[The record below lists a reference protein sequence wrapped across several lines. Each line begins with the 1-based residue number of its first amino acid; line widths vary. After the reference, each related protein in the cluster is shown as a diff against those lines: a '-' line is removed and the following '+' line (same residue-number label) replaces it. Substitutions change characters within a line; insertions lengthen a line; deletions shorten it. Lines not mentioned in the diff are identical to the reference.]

1 MGVRDRNIR
10 KRDLFAIALVI
21 YLIALLTFTFFPRP
35 ILESGNPSAIAEYL
49 QTHANFF
56 YKILYAD
63 THLVVIGNFFMLTPF
78 VYLAKLVFPKVK
90 MLKLFLCGVC
100 LSLTIELSQIFIPGR
115 VSDPVDFLANSVS
128 LLLGIFLVRL
138 LLLRQPVSHFEVNL
152 MMHLSR

>member
-63 THLVVIGNFFMLTPF
+63 THLVAIGNLFMLTPF
-78 VYLAKLVFPKVK
+78 VYLAKLVFPKAK
-90 MLKLFLCGVC
+90 LLNLFLYGVV
-100 LSLTIELSQIFIPGR
+100 LSLVIEFSQLFIPGR

-128 LLLGIFLVRL
+128 VLLGIFLVRL
-138 LLLRQPVSHFEVNL
+138 LLPKQP
-152 MMHLSR
+152 R

>member
-10 KRDLFAIALVI
+10 KRDLFAISLVI

-63 THLVVIGNFFMLTPF
+63 THLVAIGNLFMLTPF
-78 VYLAKLVFPKVK
+78 VYLAKLVFPQVK
-90 MLKLFLCGVC
+90 LIKLFLFGVFI
-100 LSLTIELSQIFIPGR
+100 SLAIELSQIFIPGR

-128 LLLGIFLVRL
+128 VLLGIFLVRL
-138 LLLRQPVSHFEVNL
+138 LLPKQP
-152 MMHLSR
+152 R

>member
-1 MGVRDRNIR
+1 MGVKDKNIR

-63 THLVVIGNFFMLTPF
+63 THLVAIGNLFMLTPF
-78 VYLAKLVFPKVK
+78 VYLAKLVFPQVK
-90 MLKLFLCGVC
+90 LITLFLSGVFI
-100 LSLTIELSQIFIPGR
+100 SLTIELSQVFIPGR
-115 VSDPVDFLANSVS
+115 VSDPVDFLANSASV
-128 LLLGIFLVRL
+128 LLGIFLVRL
-138 LLLRQPVSHFEVNL
+138 LQQNHPR
-152 MMHLSR
+152 

>member
-63 THLVVIGNFFMLTPF
+63 THLVALGNLFMLTPF
-78 VYLAKLVFPKVK
+78 VYLGKLVFPQVK
-90 MLKLFLCGVC
+90 LIKLFLFGVFI
-100 LSLTIELSQIFIPGR
+100 SLTIELSQVFIPGR
-115 VSDPVDFLANSVS
+115 VSDPVDFLANSASV
-128 LLLGIFLVRL
+128 LLGIFLVRL
-138 LLLRQPVSHFEVNL
+138 LQQNHPR
-152 MMHLSR
+152 

>member
-10 KRDLFAIALVI
+10 KRDIVAIALVI

-35 ILESGNPSAIAEYL
+35 ILESGDPSAIAEYL

-63 THLVVIGNFFMLTPF
+63 THLVAIGNLFMLTPF

-90 MLKLFLCGVC
+90 LIKLFLLGLF
-100 LSLTIELSQIFIPGR
+100 LSLTIELSQLFIPGR
-115 VSDPVDFLANSVS
+115 VSDPMDFLANSVS
-128 LLLGIFLVRL
+128 VLLGIFLVRL
-138 LLLRQPVSHFEVNL
+138 LLPKQP
-152 MMHLSR
+152 R

>member
-10 KRDLFAIALVI
+10 KRDLFAIALII

-63 THLVVIGNFFMLTPF
+63 THLVAIGNLFMLTPF
-78 VYLAKLVFPKVK
+78 VYLAKLVFPQVK
-90 MLKLFLCGVC
+90 LIKLFLFGV
-100 LSLTIELSQIFIPGR
+100 LISLAIEFSQLFIPGR

-128 LLLGIFLVRL
+128 VLLGVFLVRL
-138 LLLRQPVSHFEVNL
+138 LLPKQP
-152 MMHLSR
+152 R

>member
-21 YLIALLTFTFFPRP
+21 YLLAVLTFTFFPRP

-63 THLVVIGNFFMLTPF
+63 THLVAIANLFMLTPF
-78 VYLAKLVFPKVK
+78 VYLAKLVFPQVK
-90 MLKLFLCGVC
+90 LIKLFFFGVFI
-100 LSLTIELSQIFIPGR
+100 SLAIEFSQLFSPGR

-128 LLLGIFLVRL
+128 VLLGIFLVRL
-138 LLLRQPVSHFEVNL
+138 LLPKQP
-152 MMHLSR
+152 R

>member
-1 MGVRDRNIR
+1 MGVKDKNIR

-63 THLVVIGNFFMLTPF
+63 THLVALGNLFMLTPF
-78 VYLAKLVFPKVK
+78 VYLAKLVFPQVK
-90 MLKLFLCGVC
+90 LIKLFLFGVFI
-100 LSLTIELSQIFIPGR
+100 SLAIELSQIFIPGR
-115 VSDPVDFLANSVS
+115 VSDPVDFLANSASV
-128 LLLGIFLVRL
+128 LLGIFLVRL
-138 LLLRQPVSHFEVNL
+138 LLPKQP
-152 MMHLSR
+152 R

>member
-1 MGVRDRNIR
+1 MGVKDKNIQ
-10 KRDLFAIALVI
+10 KRDLYAIALVI

-63 THLVVIGNFFMLTPF
+63 THLVAIGNLFMLTPF

-90 MLKLFLCGVC
+90 LIKLFLSGVSI
-100 LSLTIELSQIFIPGR
+100 SLTIELSQLFIPGR
-115 VSDPVDFLANSVS
+115 VSDPVDFLANSASV
-128 LLLGIFLVRL
+128 LLGIFLVRL
-138 LLLRQPVSHFEVNL
+138 LLPKQP
-152 MMHLSR
+152 R

>member
-63 THLVVIGNFFMLTPF
+63 THLVAIGNLFMLTPF

-90 MLKLFLCGVC
+90 LIKLFLLGVF
-100 LSLTIELSQIFIPGR
+100 LSLTIELSQLFIPGR

-128 LLLGIFLVRL
+128 VLLGIFLVRL
-138 LLLRQPVSHFEVNL
+138 LLPKQP
-152 MMHLSR
+152 R

>member
-10 KRDLFAIALVI
+10 KRDIVAIALVI

-35 ILESGNPSAIAEYL
+35 ILESGDPSAIAEYL

-63 THLVVIGNFFMLTPF
+63 TQLVAIGNLFMLTPF

-90 MLKLFLCGVC
+90 LIKLFLLGVF

-115 VSDPVDFLANSVS
+115 VSDPVDFLANSASV
-128 LLLGIFLVRL
+128 LLGIFLVRL
-138 LLLRQPVSHFEVNL
+138 LQQNHPR
-152 MMHLSR
+152 

>member
-63 THLVVIGNFFMLTPF
+63 THLVAIGNLFMLTPF
-78 VYLAKLVFPKVK
+78 VYLAKLVFPQVK
-90 MLKLFLCGVC
+90 LITLFLSGVFI
-100 LSLTIELSQIFIPGR
+100 SLTIELSQIFIPGR
-115 VSDPVDFLANSVS
+115 VSDPVDFLANSASV
-128 LLLGIFLVRL
+128 LLGIFLVRL
-138 LLLRQPVSHFEVNL
+138 LQQNHPR
-152 MMHLSR
+152 

>member
-21 YLIALLTFTFFPRP
+21 YLLAVLTFTFFPRP
-35 ILESGNPSAIAEYL
+35 ILETGNPSAIAEYL

-63 THLVVIGNFFMLTPF
+63 SHLVAIGNLFMLTPF

-90 MLKLFLCGVC
+90 SLQLFLYGVV
-100 LSLTIELSQIFIPGR
+100 LSLVIEFSQLFIRGR

-128 LLLGIFLVRL
+128 VLLGIFLVRL
-138 LLLRQPVSHFEVNL
+138 LQQNAPR
-152 MMHLSR
+152 

>member
-63 THLVVIGNFFMLTPF
+63 THLVAIGNLFMLTPF
-78 VYLAKLVFPKVK
+78 VYLAKLVFPQVK
-90 MLKLFLCGVC
+90 LIKLFLFGVFI
-100 LSLTIELSQIFIPGR
+100 SLAIELSQVFIPGR
-115 VSDPVDFLANSVS
+115 VSDPVDFLANSASV
-128 LLLGIFLVRL
+128 LLGIFLVRL
-138 LLLRQPVSHFEVNL
+138 LQQNHPR
-152 MMHLSR
+152 